1 MIEDIAQKRTTVFTF
16 AEGNPHQETVKDEWN
31 DLGPKA
37 RRSLEQ
43 KWTGKTI
50 FAHKKTINNKL
61 KNERIK
67 CKYPQVVLLEYCAG
81 EKSLLG
87 QATENSKNCEVKR
100 VTEKLDATSD
110 AGHKFSLETVRQSKL
125 PGFLWTSI
133 PCTGGSTWQFI
144 NYKREGGSKIK
155 AKHEK

>member
-1 MIEDIAQKRTTVFTF
+1 M
-16 AEGNPHQETVKDEWN
+16 
-31 DLGPKA
+31 
-37 RRSLEQ
+37 
-43 KWTGKTI
+43 
-50 FAHKKTINNKL
+50 
-61 KNERIK
+61 
-67 CKYPQVVLLEYCAG
+67 LEYCAG

-110 AGHKFSLETVRQSKL
+110 AGHKFSLDTVCTSKL

-133 PCTGGSTWQFI
+133 PCTGGSSWQFI

-155 AKHEK
+155 AKREKLFFGALGSL